1 MNQKRFQSKWS
12 GNNVGQVY
20 TRETQNGDLEMDQIG
35 REGPGAMSGVSNS
48 FKDMDKNGDQSRLAI
63 DAMGKKF

>member
-20 TRETQNGDLEMDQIG
+20 NRETQNGDLEMDQIG
-35 REGPGAMSGVSNS
+35 REGPGAMSSVSNS
-48 FKDMDKNGDQSRLAI
+48 FKDMDKNGN
-63 DAMGKKF
+63 